1 VQALGAIHRKR
12 CGEPVKVAVVYGAA
26 HIPAVVDFLSE
37 DFRYHPGNAIWLIV
51 AHAPD

>member
-1 VQALGAIHRKR
+1 VR
-12 CGEPVKVAVVYGAA
+12 EPVKVTVVYGAA

-37 DFRYHPGNAIWLIV
+37 DYRYRPGNTRWLTV